1 MVSSVER
8 GLDENMA
15 ESRKPAADK
24 RPVASAEGP
33 ADPMITAK
41 DGGSSDWLSRGL
53 RDLFQETAEEPL
65 PDSFLKLIEEL
76 ERKNRN

>member
-1 MVSSVER
+1 
-8 GLDENMA
+8 MA
-15 ESRKPAADK
+15 ESRKPPTDK

-33 ADPMITAK
+33 ADPVAPA
-41 DGGSSDWLSRGL
+41 GEGAGNDWLSRGL

>member
-1 MVSSVER
+1 M
-8 GLDENMA
+8 G
-15 ESRKPAADK
+15 ESHKPAADK

-33 ADPMITAK
+33 ADPVAAVK
-41 DGGSSDWLSRGL
+41 EGGPNDWLSRGL

>member
-1 MVSSVER
+1 
-8 GLDENMA
+8 MA
-15 ESRKPAADK
+15 ESRKPVTDK

-33 ADPMITAK
+33 ADPVVPAA
-41 DGGSSDWLSRGL
+41 DAGANDWLSRGL

>member
-1 MVSSVER
+1 M
-8 GLDENMA
+8 G
-15 ESRKPAADK
+15 ESRKPVTDK

-33 ADPMITAK
+33 VDPTAAIK
-41 DGGSSDWLSRGL
+41 EGSTSDWLSRGL
-53 RDLFQETAEEPL
+53 RDLFQEAAEEPL

>member
-1 MVSSVER
+1 M
-8 GLDENMA
+8 G
-15 ESRKPAADK
+15 ESHKPATDK

-33 ADPMITAK
+33 ADPAAAIK
-41 DGGSSDWLSRGL
+41 EGSANDWLSRGL

>member
-1 MVSSVER
+1 
-8 GLDENMA
+8 MA
-15 ESRKPAADK
+15 ESRKPATDK

-33 ADPMITAK
+33 ADPVVPTVDA
-41 DGGSSDWLSRGL
+41 GANDWLSRGL